1 MASSASTAKEA
12 AETNE
17 NVTKKSVD
25 EKTDAGKEVAV
36 DKAVGTVAPEGN
48 VAKASGDNVQVDAT
62 TPASTP
68 PIPVIDVDEGGTY
81 KYVLCKLLGAPPNI
95 KGVTN
100 GMFVVRGHQW
110 ANYHGNNSLLVIVC
124 K

>member
-1 MASSASTAKEA
+1 MASSATKEA
-12 AETNE
+12 AATNE
-17 NVTKKSVD
+17 NVTKKSMD
-25 EKTDAGKEVAV
+25 KKTEARKEVAM
-36 DKAVGTVAPEGN
+36 DKVVGTVAPEGI

-62 TPASTP
+62 TPAATP

-110 ANYHGNNSLLVIVC
+110 ANYHGNISLLVILC